1 MSDTLHAAKKP
12 KPATTAGPPLY
23 SELDLAQLTV
33 DATLLGANETR
44 FATVKYKD
52 TRLVYQL
59 AGVGEAMRVPFGIDD
74 GSKFGSKP
82 SMKLELSDAQL
93 AFVRAVE
100 DKVIDAAVKNKAE
113 WFAGVKPPPSDGEVR
128 KTFSSRV
135 SVDPDGQY
143 NASLRVNVN
152 LADDAKK
159 LKVSTT
165 RRLGDGKIEAPKR
178 GSAADVQWGQ
188 PANYLHSSPRHR
200 ASGNG
205 PGERN
210 TNVPDRNGPACAS
223 YGCSCKWLQQ
233 SPARAQARAG
243 RKAPDTGPRGRPRGG
258 VAHEPGRKLAT
269 PDQTPVRQVSP
280 GPRSHEAQ

>member
-12 KPATTAGPPLY
+12 KPTTTAGPPLY

-33 DATLLGANETR
+33 DATLLGSNETR

-59 AGVGEAMRVPFGIDD
+59 AGVGEAMRVPFGVDD
-74 GSKFGSKP
+74 GSKFGSKA

-100 DKVIDAAVKNKAE
+100 DKVIDTAVKNKAE

-128 KTFSSRV
+128 KAFSSRV

-143 NASLRVNVN
+143 EASLRVNVH

-178 GSAADVQWGQ
+178 GSAADVQWGDC
-188 PANYLHSSPRHR
+188 A
-200 ASGNG
+200 
-205 PGERN
+205 
-210 TNVPDRNGPACAS
+210 VPV
-223 YGCSCKWLQQ
+223 LQT
-233 SPARAQARAG
+233 A
-243 RKAPDTGPRGRPRGG
+243 GG
-258 VAHEPGRKLAT
+258 VWVKKTKKLTDNCFGLIFEASEVLVIKGADEAGAGAFNLGDVEVAEPA
-269 PDQTPVRQVSP
+269 P
-280 GPRSHEAQ
+280 EAAPEETSGGGEGGFGGQFY

>member
-12 KPATTAGPPLY
+12 KPTTTTGPPLY

-74 GSKFGSKP
+74 GSKFGSKA

-100 DKVIDAAVKNKAE
+100 DKVIDTAVKNKAE
-113 WFAGVKPPPSDGEVR
+113 WFPGVKPPPSDGEVR
-128 KTFSSRV
+128 KAFSSRV
-135 SVDPDGQY
+135 SVDPEGQY
-143 NASLRVNVN
+143 KASLRVNVN
-152 LADDAKK
+152 LTNDAKK

-178 GSAADVQWGQ
+178 GSADDVQWGDC
-188 PANYLHSSPRHR
+188 A
-200 ASGNG
+200 
-205 PGERN
+205 
-210 TNVPDRNGPACAS
+210 VPV
-223 YGCSCKWLQQ
+223 LQT
-233 SPARAQARAG
+233 A
-243 RKAPDTGPRGRPRGG
+243 GG
-258 VAHEPGRKLAT
+258 VWVKKTKKLTDSCFGLIFEASEVLVIKGADETGAGSFNLGDVEVAEPA
-269 PDQTPVRQVSP
+269 P
-280 GPRSHEAQ
+280 EAAPEETSGGGGAGFGGQFH

>member
-12 KPATTAGPPLY
+12 KPTTTTGPPLY

-59 AGVGEAMRVPFGIDD
+59 AGMGEAMRVPFGIDD
-74 GSKFGSKP
+74 GSKFGSKA

-100 DKVIDAAVKNKAE
+100 DKVIDTAVTNKAE

-128 KTFSSRV
+128 KAFSSRV

-143 NASLRVNVN
+143 KASLRVNVH
-152 LADDAKK
+152 LTDDDAKK

-178 GSAADVQWGQ
+178 GSAEDVQWGDY
-188 PANYLHSSPRHR
+188 A
-200 ASGNG
+200 
-205 PGERN
+205 
-210 TNVPDRNGPACAS
+210 VPV
-223 YGCSCKWLQQ
+223 LQT
-233 SPARAQARAG
+233 A
-243 RKAPDTGPRGRPRGG
+243 GG
-258 VAHEPGRKLAT
+258 VWVKKTKKLTDNCFGLIFEASEVLVIKGADEAGAGSFNLGGVEVAEPA
-269 PDQTPVRQVSP
+269 PE
-280 GPRSHEAQ
+280 EAPEETSGGGEGGFGGQFY